1 MTILESLITFAAI
14 ACAWIGGYALMWV
27 GKWTVATLVLHENI
41 YLDAIQ
47 QIILRTN
54 DEVKNL
60 ELTYSMV
67 LGKKSGI
74 AAAFT
79 LCSFILYPV
88 NNENSFNRRFTDS
101 RSTVIH
107 SENTDNGLFRMC
119 PLSLDSC
126 FTESFIYA
134 LIFIRIVF

>member
-1 MTILESLITFAAI
+1 MYKRQLITFGIPAVLLLFSGKKKTTILESLITFAAI

-67 LGKKSGI
+67 LEKNLELLQRLPY
-74 AAAFT
+74 A
-79 LCSFILYPV
+79 L
-88 NNENSFNRRFTDS
+88 
-101 RSTVIH
+101 
-107 SENTDNGLFRMC
+107 LF
-119 PLSLDSC
+119 LSL
-126 FTESFIYA
+126 IH
-134 LIFIRIVF
+134 IFNFSLEKKIRNVSVYWQNLC

>member
-67 LGKKSGI
+67 LEKNLELLQRLPYVLLFYIPLIMKIPSI
-74 AAAFT
+74 VA
-79 LCSFILYPV
+79 LLIHDQRLFIQKILIMACFV
-88 NNENSFNRRFTDS
+88 
-101 RSTVIH
+101 
-107 SENTDNGLFRMC
+107 C
-119 PLSLDSC
+119 PL
-126 FTESFIYA
+126 
-134 LIFIRIVF
+134 